1 MAPFLPN
8 FQSFSLSLP
17 FSFKMKRSFNSV
29 TRPNSAQLLF
39 LLITS
44 FLIWPCIE
52 AAAAAAEELLKGF
65 EATPNPSIPF
75 FQPLLND
82 SSTKF
87 SFGFLRV
94 NPTQL
99 ALAVLHVPSREPLWF
114 ANPGTLSRW
123 SDRTKV
129 FFNGSLVVSDPRTR
143 MFWSTETQGDK
154 LVLLNNSNL
163 QIQKSLDNSNNVNV
177 PTVLWQSFD
186 FPTNTLVETQNF
198 TSTMTLLSSN
208 GLYSM
213 RLGNDFIGLYAKF
226 DSGSDQ
232 IYWKHKALQAKAQI
246 IEGNGPIHVQVDPD
260 GWLGMYQ
267 NGTTPVDIESFNSF
281 QRSLDGL
288 LMVRLEPDGNLK
300 AYYWSGSSWVLDYV
314 AIRETCDLPSPC
326 GSYGLCTAGSG
337 CSCLDNSTE
346 FSSGECSSSGPYSND
361 MCSDLKTQ
369 KNDIKVLRRGGV
381 EVPFKE
387 WMRYETTSSL
397 KECENA
403 CGNNCSCYGAVYNNA
418 SGFCYILDY
427 PIQTLLGTGD
437 DSKVGYFKIKEE
449 ANKKKINSGLGVGVG
464 LLGGAVLCLIGAVGF
479 GSYKIWKKKKRV
491 NRMLEEETGGAMS
504 GPYKDLASASFRSI
518 EMCSSGHR

>member
-1 MAPFLPN
+1 MAAFLPN
-8 FQSFSLSLP
+8 FQSLSLSLP
-17 FSFKMKRSFNSV
+17 FSFKMERSFNSV
-29 TRPNSAQLLF
+29 TRPISPQLLF

-52 AAAAAAEELLKGF
+52 AASAAEELLKGF
-65 EATPNPSIPF
+65 EATPNPSNPF

-82 SSTKF
+82 SSSKF

-94 NPTQL
+94 NSTQL
-99 ALAVLHVPSREPLWF
+99 ALAVLHVPSREPLWL
-114 ANPGTLSRW
+114 ANPTTLSRW

-129 FFNGSLVVSDPRTR
+129 FFNGSLVISDPRTM

-163 QIQKSLDNSNNVNV
+163 QIQKGLDNSNNVNV
-177 PTVLWQSFD
+177 PTVLWQSFN

-226 DSGSDQ
+226 DSGFDQ

-326 GSYGLCTAGSG
+326 GSYGLCTPGSG

-346 FSSGECSSSGPYSND
+346 LSSGECFSLGPYSND
-361 MCSDLKTQ
+361 MCSDPKTQ

-387 WMRYETTSSL
+387 WMRYEMTPSL
-397 KECENA
+397 EECENT
-403 CGNNCSCYGAVYNNA
+403 CGKNCSCYGAVYNNA

-427 PIQTLLGTGD
+427 PIQTLLGTED
-437 DSKVGYFKIKEE
+437 DSKVGYFKIKEG

-464 LLGGAVLCLIGAVGF
+464 LLGGAVLCLIVAVGF
-479 GSYKIWKKKKRV
+479 RSYKFWKNKKRV
-491 NRMLEEETGGAMS
+491 NRMLEEETGGVIS
-504 GPYKDLASASFRSI
+504 GPYKDLGLASFRSI
-518 EMCSSGHR
+518 EMCSSGH

>member
-94 NPTQL
+94 NSTQL
-99 ALAVLHVPSREPLWF
+99 ALAVLHVPSREPLWL
-114 ANPGTLSRW
+114 ANPSTLSRW

-288 LMVRLEPDGNLK
+288 LMVRVN
-300 AYYWSGSSWVLDYV
+300 
-314 AIRETCDLPSPC
+314 PC
-326 GSYGLCTAGSG
+326 GSYGLCTPGSG

-361 MCSDLKTQ
+361 MCSDPKTQ
-369 KNDIKVLRRGGV
+369 KNDIKVLRRGRV

-464 LLGGAVLCLIGAVGF
+464 LLGGAVLCLIGA
-479 GSYKIWKKKKRV
+479 KNKRV